1 VIVRVHETVI
11 AFGPAKDFS
20 CAIGKHLIH
29 VHVVRGAGTSLVD
42 VDHELIAKRPVRDLV
57 GGFHDCFA
65 NPSVD
70 ASELHVGS
78 CGGFL
83 DEDGCD
89 HQMGRRPQ
97 PADREILNGTRSLD
111 AVVRVGR
118 NRVLAERIVL
128 DAGHGWGSRLWAL
141 ASRLWAA
148 ALGSRL
154 LVTSC
159 SNYTGPMLSSFFD
172 SVLSLIV
179 RTSTDLPPDVRA
191 AMKVAMA
198 QEQTGTQSSQALTV
212 IAQNID
218 LAADGEGAICQ
229 DTGMPTFEVKTPVGV
244 NQLVLKKQ
252 IRDAIAEATKR
263 GKLRPNSVDS
273 LTGANSG
280 NNLGPGT
287 PIMHVE
293 QWENDDE
300 IEVKL
305 ILKGGGCENMNAQ
318 YSLPAEL
325 SGIGRADR
333 SIEGVRKCILHA
345 VWHAQGKGCAP
356 GAIGVCIGGDRT
368 SGYVHAKEQL
378 FRTLDDVNPDSRLAA
393 LESSIMGEVN
403 KLGIGAMGFGGR
415 VSLIGCKVGALNRLP
430 ASFFVSVAYDCWAYR
445 RLGVVIDA
453 QSGDIKR
460 WLYRDGSRPVVH
472 MADQSGFPRTG
483 REIALRTPITE
494 EQVRSLKVGD
504 VVLLSGRA
512 FTGRDAVHHHLM
524 KHDAPVDLRGGV
536 IYHCGPVVAKEG
548 GGWRVTAAGP
558 TTSIREEPYQADV
571 IARNGVRM
579 VIGKGG
585 MGTKTLA
592 ALQKSGAVYLNA
604 IGGAAQFYARTIKSV
619 DGVSLMEF
627 GTPEAMWHLTIE
639 DFPAIVTMDA
649 HGNSL
654 HKDVEQ
660 ESAQAL
666 TAIGG

>member
-1 VIVRVHETVI
+1 M
-11 AFGPAKDFS
+11 PA
-20 CAIGKHLIH
+20 A
-29 VHVVRGAGTSLVD
+29 
-42 VDHELIAKRPVRDLV
+42 
-57 GGFHDCFA
+57 
-65 NPSVD
+65 
-70 ASELHVGS
+70 
-78 CGGFL
+78 
-83 DEDGCD
+83 
-89 HQMGRRPQ
+89 
-97 PADREILNGTRSLD
+97 
-111 AVVRVGR
+111 
-118 NRVLAERIVL
+118 
-128 DAGHGWGSRLWAL
+128 
-141 ASRLWAA
+141 
-148 ALGSRL
+148 
-154 LVTSC
+154 
-159 SNYTGPMLSSFFD
+159 FFD
-172 SVLSLIV
+172 SVLSLVV

-191 AMKVAMA
+191 AMKVAMG
-198 QEQTGTQSSQALTV
+198 QEQSGTQSAQALTV

-218 LAADGEGAICQ
+218 LAADCEGAICQ

-244 NQLVLKKQ
+244 NQIVLKKQ
-252 IRDAIAEATKR
+252 IREAVAEATRR

-273 LTGANSG
+273 LTGDNSG

-287 PIMHVE
+287 PIIHFE
-293 QWENDDE
+293 QWEHDDE

-325 SGIGRADR
+325 TGLGRADR

-378 FRTLDDVNPDSRLAA
+378 FRTLDDVNPDPRLAE

-445 RLGVVIDA
+445 RLGVVLDA
-453 QSGDIKR
+453 GSGEIKR
-460 WLYRDGSRPVVH
+460 WLYRDAASPVVH

-483 REIALRTPITE
+483 REVALRTPITE
-494 EQVRSLKVGD
+494 EQIRALKVGD

-524 KHDAPVDLRGGV
+524 THDAPVDLRGGV

-548 GGWRVTAAGP
+548 SGWRVTAAGP

-571 IARNGVRM
+571 IARNGVRV

-585 MGTKTLA
+585 MGAKTLA
-592 ALQKSGAVYLNA
+592 GLQKSGAVYLNA
-604 IGGAAQFYARTIKSV
+604 IGGAAQFYARTIKRV

-627 GTPEAMWHLTIE
+627 GTPEAMWHLTLE
-639 DFPAIVTMDA
+639 EFPAIVTMDS

-660 ESAQAL
+660 DSLQSLA
-666 TAIGG
+666 AIGG